1 MSVPANIVSSV
12 RSRLSDRKAR
22 RRRDNLIG
30 KIGELTY
37 AQRIDPAISYETD
50 IATLVEDIR
59 HLERTEELRHRSDIA
74 DSDR

>member
-1 MSVPANIVSSV
+1 VSVPANIVSSV

-22 RRRDNLIG
+22 RRRDNLIS

>member
-1 MSVPANIVSSV
+1 VSVPANIVSSV

-22 RRRDNLIG
+22 RRRDSLIG

-37 AQRIDPAISYETD
+37 AQRIDTAISYETD
-50 IATLVEDIR
+50 IAALVEEIR